1 MREYFIGYALY
12 PEEEEAIGVK
22 SQTDEIA
29 IEVKLKTRR
38 VIADP

>member
-1 MREYFIGYALY
+1 LKKIKTEIDLFQFLQG

-29 IEVKLKTRR
+29 L
-38 VIADP
+38 